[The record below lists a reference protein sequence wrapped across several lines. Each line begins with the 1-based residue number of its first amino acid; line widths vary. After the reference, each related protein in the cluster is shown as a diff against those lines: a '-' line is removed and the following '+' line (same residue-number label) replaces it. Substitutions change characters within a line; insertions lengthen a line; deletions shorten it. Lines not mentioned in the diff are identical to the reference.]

1 MMIAEAF
8 EPNYGLFSSTNSNSF
23 YPSATSSVHG
33 YHHIQLFEFI
43 GKAIGKALYE
53 GVLLDVQFAGFL
65 LARLLGRNVFLEEL
79 KELDEEVWR
88 NLTFIKHYEGIA
100 IIYLITTLILIIF
113 IGDVEDLCL
122 SFETDEQVFGK
133 VESHEL
139 KFVSKWSHHTS
150 RKHSF
155 TI

>member
-1 MMIAEAF
+1 MIAEAF
-8 EPNYGLFSSTNSNSF
+8 EPNCGLFSSTKTQSV

-33 YHHIQLFEFI
+33 RHHIQLFEFI

-88 NLTFIKHYEGIA
+88 NLTFIKHYD
-100 IIYLITTLILIIF
+100 
-113 IGDVEDLCL
+113 GDVEDLCL
-122 SFETDEQVFGK
+122 SFEADEQVFGK
-133 VESHEL
+133 VETHEL
-139 KFVSKWSHHTS
+139 KFVSSVGLPRQGETNSVS
-150 RKHSF
+150 RLTWLF
-155 TI
+155 F

>member
-8 EPNYGLFSSTNSNSF
+8 EPNYGLFSCTKTHSF

-33 YHHIQLFEFI
+33 HHHIQLFEFI

-79 KELDEEVWR
+79 KELDQDVWR
-88 NLTFIKHYEGIA
+88 NLT
-100 IIYLITTLILIIF
+100 
-113 IGDVEDLCL
+113 DLGL
-122 SFETDEQVFGK
+122 SFEADEQVFGK
-133 VESHEL
+133 VETHEL
-139 KFVSKWSHHTS
+139 KFVSGE
-150 RKHSF
+150 
-155 TI
+155 